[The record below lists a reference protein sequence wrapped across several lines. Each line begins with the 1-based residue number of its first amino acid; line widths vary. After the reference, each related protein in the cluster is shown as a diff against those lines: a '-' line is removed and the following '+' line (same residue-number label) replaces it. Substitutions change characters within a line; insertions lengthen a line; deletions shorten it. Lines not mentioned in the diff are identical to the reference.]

1 MAAGAAVVALEDVA
15 LGVTQGRPHRLS
27 GVARRKDGR
36 QVRVDRRLLQINCH
50 DRHTGWVRDGAGTP
64 TCLPS
69 AFPRGERIVLTCADD
84 VPEGARAGAET
95 PPVRPWA
102 HERDAGGELRRA
114 RKSVELPRM
123 SRFVS
128 WLSVISVVACG
139 TRSPR
144 VEGGEAM
151 RRLSRAFG
159 ALAVLVGGLSAGSAV
174 APPDTA
180 NAVAC
185 GSAIAAGTSCTLTGT
200 ATLSA
205 GTLTLTSPSSLAW
218 ATTLNGLNQSV
229 VDTTAADQQYTV
241 DDATGSG
248 AGWHVTTSATTFTSG
263 SHTLPDA
270 GTFSTNGST
279 SSVSAGT
286 APSAT
291 CTGTC
296 TLPSNSTTYPV
307 AVTTAASSPTPVTV
321 YDTAAGTGL
330 GQVVIGGST
339 AASPIGWW
347 INIPAGAAAGTYTST
362 ITMEVISGP

>member
-1 MAAGAAVVALEDVA
+1 M
-15 LGVTQGRPHRLS
+15 
-27 GVARRKDGR
+27 
-36 QVRVDRRLLQINCH
+36 
-50 DRHTGWVRDGAGTP
+50 
-64 TCLPS
+64 
-69 AFPRGERIVLTCADD
+69 
-84 VPEGARAGAET
+84 
-95 PPVRPWA
+95 
-102 HERDAGGELRRA
+102 
-114 RKSVELPRM
+114 
-123 SRFVS
+123 
-128 WLSVISVVACG
+128 
-139 TRSPR
+139 
-144 VEGGEAM
+144 
-151 RRLSRAFG
+151 
-159 ALAVLVGGLSAGSAV
+159 